1 MTRPLIFILFFVL
14 FLYSDVF
21 ADQVEMTNGDRLTGK
36 IIKKDGDYIII
47 QTEAAGT
54 VRIKWTAVAR
64 VIADEPLT
72 VTLADGKTVA
82 GRIESEEE
90 NIKISVAEAENV
102 TVEKKQVKAV
112 RTLEEQ
118 EKYEAEQKRI
128 RESRLTDF
136 WSGTVD
142 VGFSMTSGNSDT
154 RTFTAG
160 ARGVRETP
168 RNKFSVYAN
177 ALQVKDTSN
186 NANKIKAQSVWAGA
200 RFDVDIN
207 PRYFAFGSGDFE
219 YNKPQKLNIR
229 AVLGGGLGLHAYRKE
244 SFKLDLTG
252 GVTNNYE
259 NFSNGIR
266 RNSAELLLGE
276 ELKIK
281 INSRA
286 RFTERAVFYPNI
298 SRFGA
303 FRALFDSSLQTD
315 LNNWLGWHLTVGN
328 RYNSRPV
335 DRTEKND
342 FLLSTGLR
350 FSFGKNKK
358 KSGK

>member
-1 MTRPLIFILFFVL
+1 MSKYPFFILFVVL
-14 FLYSDVF
+14 ILCSNAL
-21 ADQVEMTNGDRLTGK
+21 ADQVIMSNGDRLTGK
-36 IIKKDGDYIII
+36 ILKKDGDSIII

-54 VRIKWTAVAR
+54 VKIKWSAVAQ
-64 VIADEPLT
+64 IITDEPLSL
-72 VTLADGKTVA
+72 TLDDGKIVQ
-82 GRIESEEE
+82 GRIESAEEKVKIAVAEEE
-90 NIKISVAEAENV
+90 NL
-102 TVEKKQVKAV
+102 TVEKKNIKAV

-118 EKYEAEQKRI
+118 KKYEAEQKRI
-128 RESRLTDF
+128 AESRLTDF

-154 RTFTAG
+154 RTFSAG

-168 RNKFSVYAN
+168 HNKFTAYAN

-186 NANKIKAQSVWAGA
+186 DTKKIKAQSIWTGA
-200 RFDVDIN
+200 RYDVDIN
-207 PRYFAFGSGDFE
+207 RKYFAFGSGDFE

-229 AVLGGGLGLHAYRKE
+229 AVLGGGLGYHVSRKD

-259 NFSNGIR
+259 NFSNGVR

-286 RFTERAVFYPNI
+286 RFTERAVIYPNI
-298 SRFGA
+298 TRMGD

-315 LNNWLGWHLTVGN
+315 INSWLGWHVTIGN

-342 FLLSTGLR
+342 FLLSTGFR
-350 FSFGKNKK
+350 FSFGKNRKK
-358 KSGK
+358 GQ